1 MTTRT
6 DWVDYAKAI
15 GIILVVYGHVARGL
29 YNGGIAIPEHVY
41 LLADSIVYSFHMP
54 LFFFLSGLFFYSSF
68 VKRGAVGLTFNKID
82 TIVYPY
88 ILWSIFQGSV
98 EVVLSSYTNGN
109 VTWGE
114 VLQLWD
120 PRAQFWFLYA
130 LFFIFLVSIALFSTV
145 QYRWLMFI
153 FGFTC
158 LLHLFRAHLPDFKIV
173 LFVAN
178 NLVYFVFGVVFTRFN
193 IASHLSSYSAFLI
206 FLVLFI
212 TAQYGFHDYLG
223 LTYTHRGIEALVL
236 AITSILFVVSAS
248 ALLSRTSSKALAFI
262 GASSMAIYLMHILAG
277 SGIRVVLSKFMGIND
292 VVVHLLFG
300 CLAGLLLPLLAV
312 YVINRLNIPYL
323 FSAPVSGLFQLR
335 RRTVRA

>member
-1 MTTRT
+1 MAFITAELQYPSMYFGLQIALFTVSTCRYFSFYPGFSFILPLLKEEL
-6 DWVDYAKAI
+6 WVSRLI
-15 GIILVVYGHVARGL
+15 R
-29 YNGGIAIPEHVY
+29 
-41 LLADSIVYSFHMP
+41 SIP
-54 LFFFLSGLFFYSSF
+54 LFTLIFYGPFL
-68 VKRGAVGLTFNKID
+68 
-82 TIVYPY
+82 
-88 ILWSIFQGSV
+88 QGSV

-120 PRAQFWFLYA
+120 PRAQFWFLYT
-130 LFFIFLVSIALFSTV
+130 LFLLFLVSIVVFSAV

-158 LLHLFRAHLPDFKIV
+158 LLHLFRGYLPDFKIV
-173 LFVAN
+173 LFVTN

-193 IASHLSSYSAFLI
+193 IVSYLSSYSAFLI

-212 TAQYGFHDYLG
+212 TAQYGFHNYLG
-223 LTYTHRGIEALVL
+223 LKYTYRGFEALVL

-277 SGIRVVLSKFMGIND
+277 SGVRVVLSKFFGIND
-292 VVVHLLFG
+292 VAVHLLLG
-300 CLAGLLLPLLAV
+300 CLAGLFLPLLAV
-312 YVINRLNIPYL
+312 YLINRLNIPYL
-323 FSAPVSGLFQLR
+323 FSAPVSQIFQLQR
-335 RRTVRA
+335 GDARA

>member
-88 ILWSIFQGSV
+88 ILWSILQGSV

-130 LFFIFLVSIALFSTV
+130 LFFIFLASTAIFSAV

-158 LLHLFRAHLPDFKIV
+158 LLHLFRGYLPDFKIV

-193 IASHLSSYSAFLI
+193 IVSYLSSYSAFLI

-212 TAQYGFHDYLG
+212 TAQYGFHNYLG
-223 LTYTHRGIEALVL
+223 LKYTYRGFEALVL

-277 SGIRVVLSKFMGIND
+277 SGVRVVLSKFFGIND
-292 VVVHLLFG
+292 VAVHLLLG
-300 CLAGLLLPLLAV
+300 CLAGLFLPLLAV
-312 YVINRLNIPYL
+312 YLINRLNIPYL
-323 FSAPVSGLFQLR
+323 FSAPVSQIFQLQR
-335 RRTVRA
+335 GDARA